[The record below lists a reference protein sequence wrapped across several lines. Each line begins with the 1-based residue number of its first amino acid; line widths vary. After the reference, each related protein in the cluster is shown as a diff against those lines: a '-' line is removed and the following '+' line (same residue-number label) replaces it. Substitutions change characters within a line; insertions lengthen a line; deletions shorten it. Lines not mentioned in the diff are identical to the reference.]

1 MNLTI
6 TVPDANMGDISSDL
20 NTKRGRIMGMEPAED
35 GMQRI
40 TAQAPLAE
48 ILHYATDL
56 RSMTQGRGS
65 FTMELAGYEEMP
77 ANSQQAVIDAHAKEK
92 ESQHV

>member
-1 MNLTI
+1 MNVTI

-20 NTKRGRIMGMEPAED
+20 NTKRGRILGMEPDEG

-40 TAQAPLAE
+40 TAQVPLAE
-48 ILHYATDL
+48 MLHYATDL

-65 FTMELAGYEEMP
+65 FTMELSGYEEMP
-77 ANSQQAVIDAHAKEK
+77 ANLQQQVIDAHSKEK
-92 ESQHV
+92 EAQHA